1 MEVGGG
7 GGLRT
12 RKRGKEGGQKSHRK
26 RADTNDEK
34 RGVKGR
40 GLRRLTASD
49 KA

>member
-1 MEVGGG
+1 M
-7 GGLRT
+7 
-12 RKRGKEGGQKSHRK
+12 EGGAANEEKRERRSRSKSHRK